1 MNFLFGLDSMKR
13 HRCSVDFLEM
23 HLKFPELLV
32 SIPFL
37 KEHEIKKEN
46 QLTKSNS
53 EYSNPELT
61 KNQSMNHEDK
71 IKELMSCANLDH
83 DNAKQILEKC
93 NWDMMLAVQIALGGS
108 QF

>member
-13 HRCSVDFLEM
+13 HRCSVDFLEN

-46 QLTKSNS
+46 ALVKSNS
-53 EYSNPELT
+53 DYSNPELT
-61 KNQSMNHEDK
+61 KNQSMTQEDK
-71 IKELMSCANLDH
+71 IKELMSCANMDH
-83 DNAKQILEKC
+83 DNAKKVLEKF
-93 NWDMMLAVQIALGGS
+93 NWDI
-108 QF
+108 